1 MSKHKI
7 CKLPEEIQLEI
18 NSFLKL
24 KCNNCKYSFKFDEVL
39 SGITKRT
46 DLIIP
51 NLPSKE
57 YFDIKFIDGNYYCH
71 SNCFFYYITRYLS
84 FDSTS

>member
-7 CKLPEEIQLEI
+7 CKLPEEIQSEI
-18 NSFLKL
+18 NSFLNL
-24 KCNNCKYSFKFDEVL
+24 KCNNCKYCFKFEEVL

-57 YFDIKFIDGNYYCH
+57 YFDIKFITAILTV
-71 SNCFFYYITRYLS
+71 FFIILLGIYL
-84 FDSTS
+84 